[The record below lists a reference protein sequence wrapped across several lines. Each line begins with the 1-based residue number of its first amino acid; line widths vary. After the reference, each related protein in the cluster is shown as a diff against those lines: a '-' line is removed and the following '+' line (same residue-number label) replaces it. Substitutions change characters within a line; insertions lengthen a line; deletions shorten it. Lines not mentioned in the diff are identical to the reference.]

1 MFHTKFPH
9 ATILWIFSTS
19 GVAIHTVTINMV
31 VSELY
36 GRSHLGMEFLPL
48 LFARAPAP
56 ITTSSWSKFMY
67 CDTLC
72 VSHLWASTS
81 LGKGAEQR
89 RKHSEEDLGSWDAV
103 PARPGTSAI
112 HRK

>member
-19 GVAIHTVTINMV
+19 GVAIHTMTINMV
-31 VSELY
+31 TSELY

-72 VSHLWASTS
+72 VSHLWASTA
-81 LGKGAEQR
+81 LGKGVEQR
-89 RKHSEEDLGSWDAV
+89 EKHSEEDL
-103 PARPGTSAI
+103 
-112 HRK
+112 